1 MLIDKSKMY
10 IFELSLIFFWIYH
23 MKVFLNKN
31 TFSLLFSALLFSL
44 SVSATYFPDNQSW
57 IKSSPEEEG
66 VSTEKVN
73 KLLDLSFSDDA
84 TQAVVVVKNGK
95 IISEKYADGYDID
108 SHGTS
113 WSMAK
118 SYYAALVGISI
129 DRGEIKSLDERVSS
143 YLDYFNDERS
153 DITIRDLLDMSSGL
167 DFPSHEHEKM
177 FFQTDHLAYA
187 KEVGV
192 EKDAGIKFEYNNV
205 NSMLIGDI
213 LFQATGKKADL
224 LFIERILK
232 PLQIDDYKL
241 WKDEMGNV
249 MTYCCVDM
257 SARDYSKI
265 GLLFSRNGV
274 WNDEQLISKK
284 FIDETFRVVW
294 ETPSRFTDYKRYYS
308 LHWWVSKYDEESKI
322 FNTSG
327 KFGQYTFVDREN
339 DIVVTRISKYSQQ
352 DSGDTQKWGLMK
364 YFRWVGIEN
373 AIAVGRKLIEYGS
386 IKPGSDVI
394 TPFTEEEGESNE
406 FYIKYPEIIDA
417 IADLSRS

>member
-1 MLIDKSKMY
+1 MIS
-10 IFELSLIFFWIYH
+10 
-23 MKVFLNKN
+23 
-31 TFSLLFSALLFSL
+31 
-44 SVSATYFPDNQSW
+44 
-57 IKSSPEEEG
+57 
-66 VSTEKVN
+66 

-205 NSMLIGDI
+205 NSMLMGDI
-213 LFQATGKKADL
+213 LLEATGKKADAVSYTHL
-224 LFIERILK
+224 
-232 PLQIDDYKL
+232 PLPTK
-241 WKDEMGNV
+241 
-249 MTYCCVDM
+249 
-257 SARDYSKI
+257 A
-265 GLLFSRNGV
+265 
-274 WNDEQLISKK
+274 
-284 FIDETFRVVW
+284 
-294 ETPSRFTDYKRYYS
+294 
-308 LHWWVSKYDEESKI
+308 
-322 FNTSG
+322 
-327 KFGQYTFVDREN
+327 
-339 DIVVTRISKYSQQ
+339 
-352 DSGDTQKWGLMK
+352 
-364 YFRWVGIEN
+364 
-373 AIAVGRKLIEYGS
+373 
-386 IKPGSDVI
+386 
-394 TPFTEEEGESNE
+394 
-406 FYIKYPEIIDA
+406 
-417 IADLSRS
+417 

>member
-1 MLIDKSKMY
+1 MY
-10 IFELSLIFFWIYH
+10 IFNLSLIFLDNH
-23 MKVFLNKN
+23 MKVFLNMN
-31 TFSLLFSALLFSL
+31 TFSLLFSAILFSL
-44 SVSATYFPDNQSW
+44 SVSAAYFPDNQSW

-73 KLLDLSFSDDA
+73 KLIDLSFSDDA

-95 IISEKYADGYDID
+95 IISEKYADGYDIN

-129 DRGEIKSLDERVSS
+129 DKGEIKSLDERVSN
-143 YLDYFNDERS
+143 YLDYFNDARS

-205 NSMLIGDI
+205 NSMLLGDI

-232 PLQIDDYKL
+232 PLQISDYKL

-274 WNDEQLISKK
+274 WNDEQLIPKK

-339 DIVVTRISKYSQQ
+339 DIVVTRISKYSQL
-352 DSGDTQKWGLMK
+352 DSGSTQKWGLMK

-386 IKPGSDVI
+386 IKPGSDVV
-394 TPFTEEEGESNE
+394 TPFTEEEGESYE

>member
-1 MLIDKSKMY
+1 
-10 IFELSLIFFWIYH
+10 
-23 MKVFLNKN
+23 MKVFLNMN
-31 TFSLLFSALLFSL
+31 AFSLLFSAILFSL
-44 SVSATYFPDNQSW
+44 SVSAAYFPDNQSW

-73 KLLDLSFSDDA
+73 KLIDLSFSDDA

-95 IISEKYADGYDID
+95 IISEKYADGYDIN

-129 DRGEIKSLDERVSS
+129 DKGEIKSLDERVSN
-143 YLDYFNDERS
+143 YLDYFNDARS

-205 NSMLIGDI
+205 NSMLLGDI

-232 PLQIDDYKL
+232 PLQISDYKL

-274 WNDEQLISKK
+274 WNDEQLIPKK

-339 DIVVTRISKYSQQ
+339 DIVVTRISKYSQL
-352 DSGDTQKWGLMK
+352 DSGSTQKWGLMK

-386 IKPGSDVI
+386 IKPGSDVV
-394 TPFTEEEGESNE
+394 TPFTEEEGESYE

>member
-1 MLIDKSKMY
+1 
-10 IFELSLIFFWIYH
+10 
-23 MKVFLNKN
+23 MKPSSYKN
-31 TFSLLFSALLFSL
+31 TFSSVLFVLLFSIST
-44 SVSATYFPDNQSW
+44 SASYFPDNNSW
-57 IKSSPEEEG
+57 MESSPEAEG
-66 VSTEKVN
+66 VSSEKVN

-95 IISEKYADGYDID
+95 IIAERHAKGYDIS

-129 DRGEIKSLDERVSS
+129 DKGEIKNLDEKVKN
-143 YLDYFNDERS
+143 YLDYFSDERS
-153 DITIRDLLDMSSGL
+153 HITIRDLLDMSSGL

-177 FFQTDHLAYA
+177 FFQTDHLSYA
-187 KEVGV
+187 KGVGV
-192 EKDAGIKFEYNNV
+192 EKGAGIKFEYNNV
-205 NSMLIGDI
+205 NSMLLGDI
-213 LFQATGKKADL
+213 LFQATGKKADE

-232 PLQIDDYKL
+232 PLQIDDFKL
-241 WKDEMGNV
+241 WKDEKGNV

-265 GLLFSRNGV
+265 GLLFSRNGI
-274 WNDEQLISKK
+274 WNNQQLISKK

-294 ETPSRFTDYKRYYS
+294 ETPSRFSDYKRYYS
-308 LHWWVSKYDEESKI
+308 LHWWVSKYDDESKI

-352 DSGDTQKWGLMK
+352 DSGSTQKWGLMK
-364 YFRWVGIEN
+364 YFRWAGIEN
-373 AIAVGRKLIEYGS
+373 AIAAGRKLIEYGA
-386 IKPGSDVI
+386 INPGSNVV
-394 TPFTEEEGESNE
+394 TPFTEKEGESYE

-417 IADLSRS
+417 IADLSRN

>member
-1 MLIDKSKMY
+1 
-10 IFELSLIFFWIYH
+10 

-31 TFSLLFSALLFSL
+31 IFSLLFSALLFSL
-44 SVSATYFPDNQSW
+44 PVSTAYFPDNQSW

-66 VSTEKVN
+66 VSSEKVN

>member
-1 MLIDKSKMY
+1 MY
-10 IFELSLIFFWIYH
+10 IFNLSLIFLDNH
-23 MKVFLNKN
+23 MKVFLNMN
-31 TFSLLFSALLFSL
+31 AFSLLFSAILFSL
-44 SVSATYFPDNQSW
+44 SVSAAYFPDNQSW

-73 KLLDLSFSDDA
+73 KLIDLSFSDDA

-95 IISEKYADGYDID
+95 IISEKYADGYDIN

-129 DRGEIKSLDERVSS
+129 DRGEIKSLDERVAN
-143 YLDYFNDERS
+143 YLDYFNDARS

-205 NSMLIGDI
+205 NSMLLGDI

-224 LFIERILK
+224 LFIERILQ
-232 PLQIDDYKL
+232 PLQISDYKL

-274 WNDEQLISKK
+274 WNDEQLIPKK

-339 DIVVTRISKYSQQ
+339 DIVVTRISKYSQL
-352 DSGDTQKWGLMK
+352 DSGSTQKWGLMK

-386 IKPGSDVI
+386 IKPGSDVV
-394 TPFTEEEGESNE
+394 TPFTEEEGESYE

>member
-1 MLIDKSKMY
+1 
-10 IFELSLIFFWIYH
+10 

-44 SVSATYFPDNQSW
+44 SISAEYFPDNQSW

-73 KLLDLSFSDDA
+73 KLIDLSFSDDA

-95 IISEKYADGYDID
+95 IISEKYADGYDIN

-129 DRGEIKSLDERVSS
+129 DRGEIKSLDERVAN
-143 YLDYFNDERS
+143 YLDYFNDARS

-205 NSMLIGDI
+205 NSMLLGDI

-232 PLQIDDYKL
+232 PLQISDYKL

-274 WNDEQLISKK
+274 WNDEQLIPKK

-339 DIVVTRISKYSQQ
+339 DIVVTRISKYSQL
-352 DSGDTQKWGLMK
+352 DSGSTQKWGLMK

-386 IKPGSDVI
+386 IKPGSDVV
-394 TPFTEEEGESNE
+394 TPFTEEEGESYE

>member
-1 MLIDKSKMY
+1 MY
-10 IFELSLIFFWIYH
+10 IFNLSLIFLDNH
-23 MKVFLNKN
+23 MKVFLNMN
-31 TFSLLFSALLFSL
+31 TFSLLFSAILFSL
-44 SVSATYFPDNQSW
+44 SVSAAYFPDNQSW

-66 VSTEKVN
+66 VSTEKIN
-73 KLLDLSFSDDA
+73 KLIDLSFSDDA

-95 IISEKYADGYDID
+95 IISEKYADGYDIN

-129 DRGEIKSLDERVSS
+129 DKGEIKSLDERVSN
-143 YLDYFNDERS
+143 YLDYFNDARS

-205 NSMLIGDI
+205 NSMLLGDI

-232 PLQIDDYKL
+232 PLQISDYKL

-274 WNDEQLISKK
+274 WNDEQLIPKK

-339 DIVVTRISKYSQQ
+339 DIVVTRISKYSQL
-352 DSGDTQKWGLMK
+352 DSGSTQKWGLMK

-386 IKPGSDVI
+386 IKPGSDVV
-394 TPFTEEEGESNE
+394 TPFTEEEGESYE

>member
-1 MLIDKSKMY
+1 MIDKLKMY
-10 IFELSLIFFWIYH
+10 IFNLSLIFLDNH
-23 MKVFLNKN
+23 MKVFLNMN
-31 TFSLLFSALLFSL
+31 AFSLLFSAILFSL
-44 SVSATYFPDNQSW
+44 SVSAAYFPDNQSW

-73 KLLDLSFSDDA
+73 KLIDLSFSDDA

-95 IISEKYADGYDID
+95 IISEKYADGYDIN

-129 DRGEIKSLDERVSS
+129 DKGEIKSLDERVSN
-143 YLDYFNDERS
+143 YLDYFNDARS

-205 NSMLIGDI
+205 NSMLLGDI

-224 LFIERILK
+224 LFIERILQ
-232 PLQIDDYKL
+232 PLQISDYKL

-274 WNDEQLISKK
+274 WNDEQLIPKK

-339 DIVVTRISKYSQQ
+339 DIVVTRISKYSQL
-352 DSGDTQKWGLMK
+352 DSGSTQKWGLMK

-386 IKPGSDVI
+386 IKPGSDVV
-394 TPFTEEEGESNE
+394 TPFTEEEGESYE

>member
-1 MLIDKSKMY
+1 MLIDKLKMY
-10 IFELSLIFFWIYH
+10 IFNLSLIFLDNH

-44 SVSATYFPDNQSW
+44 SISAEYFPDNQSW
-57 IKSSPEEEG
+57 TKSSPEEEG

-73 KLLDLSFSDDA
+73 KLIDLSFSDDA

-95 IISEKYADGYDID
+95 IISEKYADGYDIN

-129 DRGEIKSLDERVSS
+129 DKGEIKSLDERVSN
-143 YLDYFNDERS
+143 YLDYFNDARS

-205 NSMLIGDI
+205 NSMLLGDI

-232 PLQIDDYKL
+232 PLQINDYKL

-274 WNDEQLISKK
+274 WNDEQLIPKK

-308 LHWWVSKYDEESKI
+308 LHWWASKYDEESKI

-339 DIVVTRISKYSQQ
+339 DIVVTRISKYSQL
-352 DSGDTQKWGLMK
+352 DSGSTQKWGLMK

-386 IKPGSDVI
+386 IKPGSDVV
-394 TPFTEEEGESNE
+394 TPFTEEEGESYE
-406 FYIKYPEIIDA
+406 FYINYPEIIDA

>member
-1 MLIDKSKMY
+1 
-10 IFELSLIFFWIYH
+10 

-31 TFSLLFSALLFSL
+31 IFSLLFSALLFSL

-129 DRGEIKSLDERVSS
+129 DRGEIKSLDERVSN

-274 WNDEQLISKK
+274 WNDEQLIPKK

>member
-1 MLIDKSKMY
+1 
-10 IFELSLIFFWIYH
+10 

-31 TFSLLFSALLFSL
+31 IFSLTFSALLFSL
-44 SVSATYFPDNQSW
+44 SVSAAYFPDNQSW

-129 DRGEIKSLDERVSS
+129 DRGEIKSLDERVSN

>member
-1 MLIDKSKMY
+1 
-10 IFELSLIFFWIYH
+10 

-31 TFSLLFSALLFSL
+31 IFSLLFSALLFSL
-44 SVSATYFPDNQSW
+44 PVSTAYFPDNQSW

-129 DRGEIKSLDERVSS
+129 DRGEIKSLDERVSN

-205 NSMLIGDI
+205 NSMIIGDI
-213 LFQATGKKADL
+213 IFQETGKKADL

>member
-1 MLIDKSKMY
+1 
-10 IFELSLIFFWIYH
+10 

-31 TFSLLFSALLFSL
+31 IFSLLFSALLFSL

-129 DRGEIKSLDERVSS
+129 DRGEIKSLDERVSN

-284 FIDETFRVVW
+284 FIDETFKVVW